1 MVNFQVSINKC
12 LIASTNVDMSKL
24 TDQLTVV
31 FTDGHE
37 GTISRTLITPIL
49 GLRSTFNSESPFEH
63 SFYSLGLGLICVW
76 GNRPMMEHCLPCFH
90 PIHQD
95 YGYNL
100 PRFPCSDLDRIP
112 LALDCPQGPETR
124 NKMFVICVIFHDPF
138 ALIFNKRPSNPIE

>member
-63 SFYSLGLGLICVW
+63 SFYSLGLGLICVC
-76 GNRPMMEHCLPCFH
+76 GNLHTVYHVFIIFIKNMDATYPVFLAA
-90 PIHQD
+90 
-95 YGYNL
+95 NL
-100 PRFPCSDLDRIP
+100 
-112 LALDCPQGPETR
+112 
-124 NKMFVICVIFHDPF
+124 
-138 ALIFNKRPSNPIE
+138 IELRWH